1 MDRATLAAYD
11 AAAAAYAK
19 EWESQPPP
27 VDLHDLVRRFFR
39 PGLTADIG
47 CGGGRDAAWLAANGF
62 PTVGYD
68 PSAGL
73 LAQARGAHPGV
84 TFEQAA
90 LPQLDGIADA
100 SFENVLCETVIMHL
114 AHDQIT
120 PAVRRMLA
128 ILKPDG
134 ILALSWRVEETDRRD
149 ERGRLYSA
157 LDRDL
162 VLRALSSATVLLDQQ
177 LVSPSS
183 GRKIHRL
190 VARRIFGCSGSAN
203 AGIKKGHAKF

>member
-1 MDRATLAAYD
+1 MDRDTLVAYD
-11 AAAAAYAK
+11 DAAAAYAK
-19 EWESQPPP
+19 EWEAQPAP
-27 VDLHDLVRRFFR
+27 VDLHDLARLFFR

-47 CGGGRDAAWLAANGF
+47 CGSGRDAAWLTANGF

-68 PSAGL
+68 PSEGL
-73 LAQARGAHPGV
+73 LAQARAAHPDV

-90 LPQLDGIADA
+90 LPELHGIADDT
-100 SFENVLCETVIMHL
+100 FDNVLCETVIMHL
-114 AHDQIT
+114 GRQEIA

-134 ILALSWRVEETDRRD
+134 MLALSWRVEETDRRD

-157 LDRDL
+157 FDRDL
-162 VLRALSSATVLLDQQ
+162 VLGALSGVSVLLDEE

-190 VARRIFGCSGSAN
+190 VARRGAQ
-203 AGIKKGHAKF
+203 

>member
-19 EWESQPPP
+19 EWDTQPAP

-47 CGGGRDAAWLAANGF
+47 CGSGRDAAWLAANGF
-62 PTVGYD
+62 PTAGYD

-73 LAQARGAHPGV
+73 LAQARAAYPV
-84 TFEQAA
+84 VRFEQAA
-90 LPQLDGIADA
+90 LPGLDGLADA
-100 SFENVLCETVIMHL
+100 AFDNVLCETVIMHL
-114 AHDQIT
+114 RHQEIA
-120 PAVRRMLA
+120 PAVRRMRA

-134 ILALSWRVEETDRRD
+134 ILALSWRVGNTDRRD

-157 LDRDL
+157 FDRNL
-162 VLRALSSATVLLDQQ
+162 VLGALADAMVLLDED

-190 VARRIFGCSGSAN
+190 MARRGA
-203 AGIKKGHAKF
+203 

>member
-11 AAAAAYAK
+11 AAAAAYAS
-19 EWESQPPP
+19 EWEGQPAP
-27 VDLHDLVRRFFR
+27 VDLHDLVKRFFR
-39 PGLTADIG
+39 PGLTADLG
-47 CGGGRDAAWLAANGF
+47 CGSGRDAAWLAANGF

-73 LAQARGAHPGV
+73 LAQARAAHPQV

-90 LPQLDGIADA
+90 LPELHGIADGA
-100 SFENVLCETVIMHL
+100 FDNVLCETVIMHL
-114 AHDQIT
+114 GRREIA

-128 ILKPDG
+128 ILKPG
-134 ILALSWRVEETDRRD
+134 GVLALSWRVEQMDRRD

-157 LDRDL
+157 FDRDL
-162 VLRALSSATVLLDQQ
+162 VLGALSDAKILLDEE

-183 GRKIHRL
+183 GRKIHRV
-190 VARRIFGCSGSAN
+190 VARRGTA
-203 AGIKKGHAKF
+203 

>member
-11 AAAAAYAK
+11 AAAAAYAR
-19 EWESQPPP
+19 EWETQPAP
-27 VDLHDLVRRFFR
+27 VDLHELVKRFFR

-47 CGGGRDAAWLAANGF
+47 CGSGRDAAWLAANGF

-68 PSAGL
+68 PSEGL
-73 LAQARGAHPGV
+73 LAQAHAAHPGV
-84 TFEQAA
+84 TFEMAA
-90 LPQLDGIADA
+90 LPELVGIADH
-100 SFENVLCETVIMHL
+100 SFDNVLCETVIMHL
-114 AHDQIT
+114 GRRDIA

-128 ILKPDG
+128 ILKRGG

-157 LDRDL
+157 FDRDL
-162 VLRALSSATVLLDQQ
+162 ILRALSGATVLLDEQ

-190 VARRIFGCSGSAN
+190 VARREPQ
-203 AGIKKGHAKF
+203 

>member
-19 EWESQPPP
+19 EWDAQPAPI
-27 VDLHDLVRRFFR
+27 DLHDLVRRFFR

-47 CGGGRDAAWLAANGF
+47 CGSGRDAAWLAANGF
-62 PTVGYD
+62 PSVGYD
-68 PSAGL
+68 PSVGL
-73 LAQARGAHPGV
+73 LAQARAAHPGV
-84 TFEQAA
+84 RFEQAA
-90 LPQLDGIADA
+90 LPELDGLADA
-100 SFENVLCETVIMHL
+100 AFDNVLCETVIMHL
-114 AHDQIT
+114 RGAEIA
-120 PAVRRMLA
+120 PAVRRMRA

-134 ILALSWRVEETDRRD
+134 VLALSWRVENTDRRD

-157 LDRDL
+157 FHRNL
-162 VLRALSSATVLLDQQ
+162 VLGALAGATVLLDEE

-190 VARRIFGCSGSAN
+190 VARRA
-203 AGIKKGHAKF
+203 A

>member
-1 MDRATLAAYD
+1 MIDRATLAAYD
-11 AAAAAYAK
+11 AAAAAYAT
-19 EWESQPPP
+19 EWETQPAP
-27 VDLHDLVRRFFR
+27 VDLHELVKRFFR

-47 CGGGRDAAWLAANGF
+47 CGSGRDAAWLTANGF

-73 LAQARGAHPGV
+73 LREARAAHPGV
-84 TFEQAA
+84 TFEQATLPA
-90 LPQLDGIADA
+90 LHGIADS
-100 SFENVLCETVIMHL
+100 SFGNVLCETVIMHL
-114 AHDQIT
+114 GRDDIA

-134 ILALSWRVEETDRRD
+134 ILALSWRVEQADRRD

-157 LDRDL
+157 FDRSL
-162 VLRALSSATVLLDQQ
+162 VLEVLTDATVLLDEEII
-177 LVSPSS
+177 SPSS

-190 VARRIFGCSGSAN
+190 VARRACKSPG
-203 AGIKKGHAKF
+203 

>member
-11 AAAAAYAK
+11 AAAAAYAQ
-19 EWESQPPP
+19 EWEAQPAPI
-27 VDLHDLVRRFFR
+27 DLHDLVKRFFR

-47 CGGGRDAAWLAANGF
+47 CGSGRDAAWLTANGF

-68 PSAGL
+68 PSEGL
-73 LAQARGAHPGV
+73 LARARAAHPGV

-90 LPQLDGIADA
+90 LPELHGIGDGTFD
-100 SFENVLCETVIMHL
+100 NLLCETVLMHL
-114 AHDQIT
+114 AREDIA

-128 ILKPDG
+128 VLKPGG
-134 ILALSWRVEETDRRD
+134 ILALSWRVEEMDRRD

-157 LDRDL
+157 FDRDL
-162 VLRALSSATVLLDQQ
+162 VVRALSGTMVLLDEQ

-190 VARRIFGCSGSAN
+190 VARRGVR
-203 AGIKKGHAKF
+203 